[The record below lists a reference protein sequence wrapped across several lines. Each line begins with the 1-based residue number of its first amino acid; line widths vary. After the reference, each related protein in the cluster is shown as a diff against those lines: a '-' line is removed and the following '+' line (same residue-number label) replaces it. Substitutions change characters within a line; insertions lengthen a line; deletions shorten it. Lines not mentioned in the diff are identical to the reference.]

1 MEPSSFA
8 QGVLNSKKY
17 FLFYTSFLNLNPT
30 FALDFRTFNETLM
43 SALLKKFFVAILILS
58 APSFIKANEAETEI
72 KTDSTNVE
80 TAVASE
86 EAHHEAAEGKEAE
99 FNPTE
104 LINEHVGD
112 SHQWHLWGDH
122 GHSMH
127 IPLPVILYTDKGLE
141 IFSSSNLEHHE
152 DRYEGNYTYSLH
164 HEHIEVV
171 NEDGS
176 INEEATSKIIDISI
190 TKNVAQMLIS
200 VIVLLLVFSK
210 VAKAYQTTGVK
221 TAPTGL
227 QSFLEPMILFVRD
240 EVAIPNIGEKKH
252 ERFMPLL
259 LSIFFFILI
268 NNLFGMLPIGANLTG
283 NIAFTMVMGIIVLV
297 VTNINGTKAYWSHV
311 LMPPVPKALWP
322 IMIPVEI
329 IGVFSK
335 PFALVIRLFA
345 NITAGHIII
354 ISLISLIF
362 IAKSVAASAIAVP
375 FALFIDVLELLV
387 AFLQAFI
394 FTMLTAL
401 FIGGAMDEGH
411 HDEAHA
417 DGHH

>member
-1 MEPSSFA
+1 
-8 QGVLNSKKY
+8 
-17 FLFYTSFLNLNPT
+17 
-30 FALDFRTFNETLM
+30 M

-58 APSFIKANEAETEI
+58 ASSFVKANETETEI
-72 KTDSTNVE
+72 NTESTSVE
-80 TAVASE
+80 SAAASE
-86 EAHHEAAEGKEAE
+86 EAHGESTEEGKE

-104 LINEHVGD
+104 VINEHVSD

-122 GHSMH
+122 GHSVH

-141 IFSSSNLEHHE
+141 IFSSSTVEHHE
-152 DRYEGNYTYSLH
+152 DVYEGNYNYALH
-164 HEHIEVV
+164 HEKIQAVDENGKPLDV
-171 NEDGS
+171 
-176 INEEATSKIIDISI
+176 TIIDISI
-190 TKNVAQMLIS
+190 TKNVAQMFIS

-210 VAKAYQTTGVK
+210 VAKAYHTTGVK
-221 TAPTGL
+221 TAPSGM

-240 EVAIPNIGEKKH
+240 EVAIPNIGEKKY

-268 NNLFGMLPIGANLTG
+268 NNLFGMIPIGANLTG
-283 NIAFTMVMGIIVLV
+283 NIAFTLVMGAIVLV

-311 LMPPVPKALWP
+311 LMPPVPKALYP

-362 IAKSVAASAIAVP
+362 IAKSVAASIVSVP

-394 FTMLTAL
+394 FTMLAAL
-401 FIGGAMDEGH
+401 FIGGALDEGH